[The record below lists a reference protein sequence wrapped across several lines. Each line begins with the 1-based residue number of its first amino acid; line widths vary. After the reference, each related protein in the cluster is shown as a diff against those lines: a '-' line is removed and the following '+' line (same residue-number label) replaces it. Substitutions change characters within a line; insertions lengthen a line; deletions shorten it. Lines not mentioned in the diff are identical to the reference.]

1 MSLDSP
7 WKNKTHITRFVTDK
21 LQNYIANGL
30 INLIDTRLRL
40 AIHEIYQ
47 PDISL

>member
-7 WKNKTHITRFVTDK
+7 LKNKTLISFVTDK
-21 LQNYIANGL
+21 LQNYIGL
-30 INLIDTRLRL
+30 NNLIDTQLLL

-47 PDISL
+47 PDIFL